1 MKTKNLLYLLTKALK
16 IVEKTIETN
25 LTIPQLLVVSSIEN
39 GITHQSEI
47 ADRIGIT
54 RQAIHQ
60 VTDELVALGLIER
73 VVDRRNKRAK
83 NLVFTCRG
91 RWAKF
96 RVEQAI
102 SSMES
107 HVDYLLMDGFEML
120 TELLQQFVNESAI
133 EDSIKRPDRENGDG
147 GD

>member
-16 IVEKTIETN
+16 IVEKKIETE
-25 LTIPQLLVVSSIEN
+25 LTIPQLLVISSIEN
-39 GITHQSEI
+39 GSTHQSDI
-47 ADRIGIT
+47 ADGIGVT

-60 VTDELVALGLIER
+60 ITDELVVLELIER
-73 VVDRRNKRAK
+73 VVDRRNKQAK
-83 NLVFTCRG
+83 NLVFTCKG

-96 RVEQAI
+96 KVEQAI

-107 HVDYLLMDGFEML
+107 HVDYLLIDGFEMFM
-120 TELLQQFVNESAI
+120 ELLQQFVNESAI
-133 EDSIKRPDRENGDG
+133 QESIKRPDRENKEG